1 MSSGDYTMNIQ
12 IFHLTVLV
20 LPLLSTM
27 TKAAFIPCCTLSF
40 ICELS
45 YVVDYHF
52 EVPEYIDGVYL
63 RTECKE

>member
-1 MSSGDYTMNIQ
+1 MNIQ

-20 LPLLSTM
+20 LPLLSTI
-27 TKAAFIPCCTLSF
+27 TNAAFLSCCTLSF

-52 EVPEYIDGVYL
+52 EVSEHINGVYL
-63 RTECKE
+63 RTDCKE